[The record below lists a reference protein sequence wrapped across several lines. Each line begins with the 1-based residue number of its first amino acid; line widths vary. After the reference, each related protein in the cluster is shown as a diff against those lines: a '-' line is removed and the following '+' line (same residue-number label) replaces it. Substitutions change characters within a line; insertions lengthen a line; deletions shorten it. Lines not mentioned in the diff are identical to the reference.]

1 MQVNMHE
8 AKTRLSQLVQK
19 AEQGEEVLIARGGK
33 PVARLVALEVSP
45 ALERPLGLLK
55 PVALERNFRE
65 RSLEALDENELTE
78 WYGL

>member
-45 ALERPLGLLK
+45 VLERPLGLLK
-55 PVALERNFRE
+55 PVSLERNFRE
-65 RSLEALDENELTE
+65 RSLETLDENELTE